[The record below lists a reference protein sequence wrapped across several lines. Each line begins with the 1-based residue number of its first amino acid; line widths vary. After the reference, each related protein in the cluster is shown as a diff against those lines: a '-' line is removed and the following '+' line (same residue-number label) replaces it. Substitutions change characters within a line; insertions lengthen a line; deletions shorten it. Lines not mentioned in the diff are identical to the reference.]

1 MKDFILKNEYLKDK
15 GEHMNMVHTPAS
27 GTESYDKTYGTGYK
41 VGHEDWSPYPRVNR
55 LRQRFL
61 DRRFDIDVERM
72 RNVTE
77 AYRENEN
84 CTAKIRCARA
94 FEAILMKASLHIYDD
109 DLILGE
115 IAAPAKASP
124 QYPEFSV
131 NWLLHEALYEPFE
144 EREHDQFYFVSDED
158 REEFIEL
165 CQYWKGKAVDDL
177 VNSYLDDEQLKGSQ
191 SGKKIFQTN
200 LYHYG
205 GVGHFVMNYEKILR
219 IGFNGMIAEAKAG
232 IERLDKADPH
242 YAEKREFYKAVIIC
256 HEAAVKYIGR
266 YAKLADEKAA
276 EVGEAAEALARKAQE
291 KQGEEKEK
299 LKAEAES
306 FYKRSR
312 ELLEM
317 ADNCRQIA
325 GGPAKSF
332 WQALQL
338 FNFATT
344 MTQIESNGHSISYG
358 RMDQWLYPYYE
369 KDIREGVITKDF
381 AQELLEVTYVK
392 MNNPT
397 KIRDGG
403 TAKVRQGR
411 GFGGECLTIGG
422 VDKDG
427 NDVTNDLTMMLLEAS
442 VHTRMMCPWLLVRM
456 HENTPYELK
465 VKTVECIRA
474 GYGHPKI
481 FNDGPTIKAMMRKG
495 MSLEEARDY
504 AVVGCVE
511 PNLPGR
517 EYGWHDASYI
527 NTVKFMEMVLN
538 GGRCLDC
545 GSHCQRWEMCGAVG
559 GHLGPDTG
567 SLETYKSFDEVL
579 ESVDK
584 QFKYWNDQMCST
596 MNIVDMAHRQRK
608 PLPYVSAFFEGCLEN
623 GVDVTAGGTLYN
635 GIGPQAS
642 GIATC
647 ADSLAVIKQLVF
659 DEKRYTGAELLQ
671 AVKDNWE
678 GHDVL
683 YALVNSSKVH
693 HYGNDD
699 DYADELFRFM
709 FECYCKNLS
718 GRKTIRGGEFT
729 PGVYS
734 VSANVGMGLNTN
746 ASLDGRKA
754 GEAISDNMGPVHTA
768 MGSHDICGPTAIANS
783 VSKVDHSLAT
793 NGTLLNM
800 KFPQDAVEGTV
811 GRDNLISFID
821 AYLEGEPMHVQFNIM
836 SSDTMRAA
844 MKEPEKYKDMLV
856 RVAGYSA
863 YFVELGEALQMDLI
877 NRTELSFG

>member
-1 MKDFILKNEYLKDK
+1 MIMNDK
-15 GEHMNMVHTPAS
+15 LHTMACGLDP
-27 GTESYDKTYGTGYK
+27 YDKTYSLGYE
-41 VGHEDWSPYPRVNR
+41 VGHGDWSPFPRVNR
-55 LRQRFL
+55 LRQVFL
-61 DRRFDIDVERM
+61 DRPFNIDNERF
-72 RNVTE
+72 RNVTK
-77 AYRENEN
+77 AYQMYEDLPV
-84 CTAKIRCARA
+84 KLRCAKA
-94 FEAILMKASLHIYDD
+94 FESILLNATLHIYDD

-131 NWLLHEALYEPFE
+131 NWMLYEALNEPFE
-144 EREHDQFYFVSDED
+144 EREHDQFFFVSEED
-158 REEFIEL
+158 RVEFIEL
-165 CQYWKGKAVDDL
+165 CRWWQGKAVDDQVDARL
-177 VNSYLDDEQLKGSQ
+177 NDEHRKGSQ

-205 GVGHFVMNYEKILR
+205 GVGHYVMNYEKILR
-219 IGFNGMIAEAKAG
+219 IGFDGMVSEAKEHLANLSEG
-232 IERLDKADPH
+232 DPD
-242 YAEKREFYKAVIIC
+242 YDEKKEFYEAVIIC
-256 HEAAVKYIGR
+256 HEAAIKYIER
-266 YAKLADEKAA
+266 YAELAEEMAASEKDPQ
-276 EVGEAAEALARKAQE
+276 R
-291 KQGEEKEK
+291 
-299 LKAEAES
+299 
-306 FYKRSR
+306 RR
-312 ELLEM
+312 ELEM
-317 ADNCRQIA
+317 MAENCRQIA
-325 GGPAKSF
+325 GGPAESF

-344 MTQIESNGHSISYG
+344 LTQIESNGHSVSYG
-358 RMDQWLYPYYE
+358 RMDQWLYPYYQA
-369 KDIREGVITKDF
+369 DIQSGAITKEF

-403 TAKVRQGR
+403 TVRVRQGR

-422 VDKDG
+422 VDRNG
-427 NDVTNDLTMMLLEAS
+427 NDVTNDLTMMLLDAS

-456 HENTPYELK
+456 HRDTPYELK

-481 FNDGPTIKAMMRKG
+481 FNDAPTIKAQMRKG
-495 MSLEEARDY
+495 MPLEEARDY
-504 AVVGCVE
+504 AIVGCVE
-511 PNLPGR
+511 PNSPGR
-517 EYGWHDASYI
+517 EYGWHDGSYI

-545 GSHCQRWEMCGAVG
+545 GPHCQRWEKCGALG
-559 GHLGPDTG
+559 KALGPDTG

-584 QFKYWNDQMCST
+584 QFDYWIGQMCST
-596 MNIVDMAHRQRK
+596 MNVVDQAHRDRK
-608 PLPYVSAFFEGCLEN
+608 PLPYASAFFDGCLEA
-623 GVDVTAGGTLYN
+623 GTDLTAGGAVYN

-647 ADSLAVIKQLVF
+647 ADTLATIKQLVF
-659 DEKRYTGAELLQ
+659 DEKRFTGGEPLQ
-671 AVKDNWE
+671 AVKDNWD
-678 GHDVL
+678 GHEIL

-693 HYGNDD
+693 HFGNDD
-699 DYADELFRFM
+699 DYADDLFKFM
-709 FECYCKNLS
+709 FECYCRHLS
-718 GRKTIRGGEFT
+718 GRPTIRGGEYT

-768 MGSHDICGPTAIANS
+768 WGSHDIRGPIAIAHS

-800 KFPQDAVEGTV
+800 KFPQDAVKGRD
-811 GRDNLISFID
+811 GRDNLIGFID
-821 AYLEGEPMHVQFNIM
+821 EYLAAGPMHVQFNIM
-836 SSDTMRAA
+836 SSETMRAA
-844 MKEPEKYKDMLV
+844 QNYPEQYKDMLV

-863 YFVELGEALQMDLI
+863 YFVELGKALQDDLI
-877 NRTELSFG
+877 NRTELSF

>member
-1 MKDFILKNEYLKDK
+1 MDK
-15 GEHMNMVHTPAS
+15 F
-27 GTESYDKTYGTGYK
+27 DKTYGVGYE

-55 LRQRFL
+55 LRKRFL
-61 DRRFDIDVERM
+61 DREFNIDVERM
-72 RNVTE
+72 RNVTS
-77 AYRENEN
+77 AYKENESD
-84 CTAKIRCARA
+84 TVKIRCAKA
-94 FEAILMKASLHIYDD
+94 FERILMNATLHIYDD

-131 NWLLHEALYEPFE
+131 NWMLHEVLHEPFE
-144 EREHDQFYFVSDED
+144 EREHDRFYFVSEED
-158 REEFIEL
+158 RQEFIEL
-165 CQYWKGKAVDDL
+165 CHYWKGRAVDDM
-177 VNSYLDDEQLKGSQ
+177 VNAYLDEEQLKGSQ
-191 SGKKIFQTN
+191 TGRKIFQTN

-205 GVGHFVMNYEKILR
+205 GVGHFVMDYEKILR
-219 IGFNGMIAEAKAG
+219 IGFGGMVAQAEEG
-232 IERLDKADPH
+232 MSRLDKKDPE
-242 YAEKREFYKAVIIC
+242 YAAKRDFYRAVIIC
-256 HEAAVKYIGR
+256 HKAATAYILR
-266 YAKLADEKAA
+266 YAQLAEDMAEREKDPKRRSELEAMAA
-276 EVGEAAEALARKAQE
+276 NSRQVAA
-291 KQGEEKEK
+291 
-299 LKAEAES
+299 
-306 FYKRSR
+306 
-312 ELLEM
+312 
-317 ADNCRQIA
+317 
-325 GGPAKSF
+325 GPAETF

-338 FNFATT
+338 FNYATT
-344 MTQIESNGHSISYG
+344 LTQIESNGHSVSYG
-358 RMDQWLYPYYE
+358 RMDQWLYPYYR
-369 KDIREGVITKDF
+369 KDIDKGILTEEF

-403 TAKVRQGR
+403 TARVRQGR

-427 NDVTNDLTMMLLEAS
+427 NDVTNELTMMLLNAS

-456 HENTPYELK
+456 HENTPYEVK

-481 FNDGPTIKAMMRKG
+481 FNDEPTIKAMIRKG

-517 EYGWHDASYI
+517 EYGWHDAAYI

-545 GSHCQRWEMCGAVG
+545 GPHCSRWDRCGALG
-559 GHLGPDTG
+559 KQLGPDTG
-567 SLETYKSFDEVL
+567 SLETYENFEQVL
-579 ESVDK
+579 ESVDR
-584 QFKYWNDQMCST
+584 QFDYWADQMCST
-596 MNIVDMAHRQRK
+596 LNIVDRAHRERK
-608 PLPYVSAFFEGCLEN
+608 PLPYASAFFEGCLEK
-623 GVDVTAGGTLYN
+623 GVDLSAGGTLYN

-642 GIATC
+642 GLATC
-647 ADSLAVIKQLVF
+647 ADSLSVIKQLVF
-659 DEKRYTGAELLQ
+659 DEKRFTGAQLLQ

-678 GHDVL
+678 GHDIL
-683 YALVNSSKVH
+683 YALVNSSRVH

-699 DYADELFRFM
+699 DYADDLFKYM
-709 FECYCKNLS
+709 FECYCRNLS
-718 GRKTIRGGEFT
+718 GRPTIRGGEFT

-768 MGSHDICGPTAIANS
+768 AGSHDIYGPTAIANS

-793 NGTLLNM
+793 NGTLLNL
-800 KFPQDAVEGTV
+800 KFPQSAVSGIK

-821 AYLEGEPMHVQFNIM
+821 AYLEGRPMHVQFNIM
-836 SSDTMRAA
+836 SSETMRAA
-844 MKEPEKYKDMLV
+844 QKNPDDYRDMLV

-863 YFVELGEALQMDLI
+863 YFVELGEALQEDLI
-877 NRTELSFG
+877 NRTELTFDR

>member
-1 MKDFILKNEYLKDK
+1 MHQTLNVKDPSCQ
-15 GEHMNMVHTPAS
+15 MHTTACGCDPI
-27 GTESYDKTYGTGYK
+27 DRTYSLGYE
-41 VGHEDWSPYPRVNR
+41 VGHEDWSPYARVNR
-55 LRQRFL
+55 LRQVFL
-61 DRRFDIDVERM
+61 NRPFNIDNERL
-72 RNVTE
+72 RNVTR
-77 AYRENEN
+77 AYQENEDA
-84 CTAKIRCARA
+84 TVKIRCARG
-94 FEAILMKASLHIYDD
+94 FERILKNATLHIYED

-131 NWLLHEALYEPFE
+131 NWMLHEALYEPFE

-165 CQYWKGKAVDDL
+165 CRYWQGKAVDNYVDA
-177 VNSYLDDEQLKGSQ
+177 YLDDEMTKGAQ
-191 SGKKIFQTN
+191 TGKKIFQTN

-205 GVGHFVMNYEKILR
+205 GVGHLVMNYEKILR
-219 IGFNGMIAEAKAG
+219 IGFDGMIEEAKAG
-232 IERLDKADPH
+232 LSRLSKKDPDF
-242 YAEKREFYKAVIIC
+242 AEKRDFYRAVIIC
-256 HEAAVKYIGR
+256 HEAAKSYIER
-266 YAKLADEKAA
+266 YA
-276 EVGEAAEALARKAQE
+276 ALCEEMA
-291 KQGEEKEK
+291 EKETDATRK
-299 LKAEAES
+299 EELMQMAE
-306 FYKRSR
+306 
-312 ELLEM
+312 
-317 ADNCRQIA
+317 NCRQIA

-344 MTQIESNGHSISYG
+344 LTQIESNGHSISYG

-369 KDIREGVITKDF
+369 ADMKAGTITKEF
-381 AQELLEVTYVK
+381 AQELLEVTFVK

-427 NDVTNDLTMMLLEAS
+427 KDVTNDLTMMMLDAS

-465 VKTVECIRA
+465 VKTAQCIRA

-481 FNDGPTIKAMMRKG
+481 FNDAPTIKAQMRKG
-495 MSLEEARDY
+495 QTLEQARDY

-511 PNLPGR
+511 PNLPYR

-545 GSHCQRWEMCGAVG
+545 GSHCSRWERCGALG
-559 GHLGPDTG
+559 EHLGPDTG
-567 SLETYKSFDEVL
+567 SLETYENMDQVL

-584 QFKYWNDQMCST
+584 QFDYWCDQMCAT
-596 MNIVDMAHRQRK
+596 LNIIDRAHRVRK
-608 PLPYVSAFFEGCLEN
+608 PLPYLSAFFEGCLEQ

-642 GIATC
+642 GLATC
-647 ADSLAVIKQLVF
+647 ADSLSAIKQLVF
-659 DEKRYTGAELLQ
+659 DEKKYTGAELLQ
-671 AVKDNWE
+671 ALKDNWK

-683 YALVNSSKVH
+683 YALVNSRKVH

-699 DYADELFRFM
+699 DYADEFFRFM
-709 FECYCKNLS
+709 FECYCRHLT

-754 GEAISDNMGPVHTA
+754 GEAISDNMGPVHTDG
-768 MGSHDICGPTAIANS
+768 GSHDVTGPIGIAHS
-783 VSKVDHSLAT
+783 IAKVDHSLAT
-793 NGTLLNM
+793 NGTLLNL
-800 KFPQDAVEGTV
+800 KFPQEAVRGKEGL
-811 GRDNLISFID
+811 DNLISYID
-821 AYLEGEPMHVQFNIM
+821 EYLAGGPMHVQFNIM
-836 SSDTMRAA
+836 SSATMKAA
-844 MKEPEKYKDMLV
+844 QKKPEDYKDMLV

-863 YFVELGEALQMDLI
+863 YFVELGKALQKDLI
-877 NRTELSFG
+877 QRTDLEF

>member
-1 MKDFILKNEYLKDK
+1 MINQT
-15 GEHMNMVHTPAS
+15 VHTNARGLEPFDQVYS
-27 GTESYDKTYGTGYK
+27 LGYE
-41 VGHEDWSPYPRVNR
+41 VGHGDWSPFPRVNR
-55 LRQRFL
+55 LRQTFL
-61 DRRFDIDVERM
+61 DRPFNIDIERF

-77 AYRENEN
+77 AYQVYEREPV
-84 CTAKIRCARA
+84 KLRCAKA
-94 FEAILMKASLHIYDD
+94 FESILMNATLYIYDE

-131 NWLLHEALYEPFE
+131 NWMLYEALYEPFE
-144 EREHDQFYFVSDED
+144 EREHDQFYFVSEED
-158 REEFIEL
+158 RQEFIEL
-165 CQYWKGKAVDDL
+165 CKWWQGKAVDDQ
-177 VNSYLDDEQLKGSQ
+177 VDAYLDDDQLKGSQ

-205 GVGHFVMNYEKILR
+205 GVGHYVMNYEKILR
-219 IGFNGMIAEAKAG
+219 VGFAGMAAEAKAG
-232 IERLDKADPH
+232 MARLSKKDPD
-242 YAEKREFYKAVIIC
+242 YAEKKVFYEAVIIC
-256 HEAAVKYIGR
+256 HEAAIKYIQR
-266 YAKLADEKAA
+266 YAKLAEEMAA
-276 EVGEAAEALARKAQE
+276 DCTDPARKQE
-291 KQGEEKEK
+291 
-299 LKAEAES
+299 
-306 FYKRSR
+306 
-312 ELLEM
+312 LEQM
-317 ADNCRQIA
+317 AANCRQVA
-325 GGPAKSF
+325 GGPAKTF

-344 MTQIESNGHSISYG
+344 LTQIESNGHSVSYG

-369 KDIREGVITKDF
+369 ADMQSGEITKDF

-422 VDKDG
+422 VDRDG
-427 NDVTNDLTMMLLEAS
+427 NDATNDLTMMLLDAS

-481 FNDGPTIKAMMRKG
+481 FNDAPTIAAQMSKG
-495 MSLEEARDY
+495 MPLEEARDY
-504 AVVGCVE
+504 AIVGCVE
-511 PNLPGR
+511 PNSPGR
-517 EYGWHDASYI
+517 EYGWHDGSYI

-545 GSHCQRWEMCGAVG
+545 GPHCARWEKCGALG
-559 GHLGPDTG
+559 KALGPDTG
-567 SLETYKSFDEVL
+567 SLETYQSFDEVL

-584 QFKYWNDQMCST
+584 QFDYWVDQMCST
-596 MNIVDMAHRQRK
+596 MNIVDRAHRDRK
-608 PLPYVSAFFEGCLEN
+608 PLPYASAFFDGCLED
-623 GVDVTAGGTLYN
+623 GVDVTAGGTVYN

-642 GIATC
+642 GLATC

-659 DEKRYTGAELLQ
+659 DEKRFTGAQLLQ

-678 GHDVL
+678 GHEIL

-693 HYGNDD
+693 HFGNDD

-709 FECYCKNLS
+709 FECYCRHLS
-718 GRKTIRGGEFT
+718 GRPTIRGGEFT

-754 GEAISDNMGPVHTA
+754 GEAISDNMGPVHTRV
-768 MGSHDICGPTAIANS
+768 GSHDICGPIAVAHS

-800 KFPQDAVEGTV
+800 KFPQDAVAGVE
-811 GRDNLISFID
+811 GRDNLVSFID
-821 AYLEGEPMHVQFNIM
+821 EYLSGDPMHIQFNIM
-836 SSDTMRAA
+836 SSETMRAA
-844 MKEPEKYKDMLV
+844 QKHPEHYKDMLV

-863 YFVELGEALQMDLI
+863 YFVELGKALQEDLI
-877 NRTELSFG
+877 NRTELSF

>member
-1 MKDFILKNEYLKDK
+1 MKVEIRRAIMSKRRTK
-15 GEHMNMVHTPAS
+15 AI
-27 GTESYDKTYGTGYK
+27 GTEPYDKTYGIGYQ
-41 VGHEDWSPYPRVNR
+41 VDHEDWSPYPRVNI
-55 LRQRFL
+55 LRERFL
-61 DRRFDIDVERM
+61 DRKFNIDIERM
-72 RNVTE
+72 RNVTK
-77 AYRENEN
+77 AYQDNEDRSTKIK
-84 CTAKIRCARA
+84 CAKA
-94 FEAILMKASLHIYDD
+94 FEEILMNATLYIYDD

-115 IAAPAKASP
+115 IASPAKAAP

-131 NWLLHEALYEPFE
+131 NWLLHEATEEPFE

-158 REEFIEL
+158 REEFIKL
-165 CQYWKGKAVDDL
+165 CQYWKGKTVDDMI
-177 VNSYLDDEQLKGSQ
+177 NAYLDDEQIKGSQ
-191 SGKKIFQTN
+191 AGKKIFQTN

-205 GVGHFVMNYEKILR
+205 GVGHFAMNYEKILR
-219 IGFNGMIAEAKAG
+219 IGYDGMIAEADEGLK
-232 IERLDKADPH
+232 RLNKVDPE
-242 YAEKREFYKAVIIC
+242 YAEKRDFYNAVIIC
-256 HEAAVKYIGR
+256 HKAAQKYILR
-266 YAKLADEKAA
+266 YSDLI
-276 EVGEAAEALARKAQE
+276 
-291 KQGEEKEK
+291 EEKIAQLDTEGIENS
-299 LKAEAES
+299 LPEATQ
-306 FYKRSR
+306 KRR
-312 ELLEM
+312 KELETM
-317 ADNCRQIA
+317 AANCRQVA
-325 GGPAKSF
+325 TGPAKSF

-344 MTQIESNGHSISYG
+344 MIQIESNGHSISYG
-358 RMDQWLYPYYE
+358 RMDQWLWPYYE
-369 KDIREGVITKDF
+369 ADITEGKITKEF
-381 AQELLEVTYVK
+381 AQELLEVLYVK

-397 KIRDGG
+397 KIRDGD

-427 NDVTNDLTMMLLEAS
+427 NDVTNDLTLMLLEAS

-481 FNDGPTIKAMMRKG
+481 FNDEPTIKAMMRKG
-495 MSLEEARDY
+495 MSLEEARNY

-527 NTVKFMEMVLN
+527 NTVKFFEMVLN

-545 GSHCQRWEMCGAVG
+545 GAHCVRWEKCGALG
-559 GHLGPDTG
+559 KHLGPDTG

-579 ESVDK
+579 ESIER

-596 MNIVDMAHRQRK
+596 MNIVDKAHRERK
-608 PLPYVSAFFEGCLEN
+608 PLPYASAFFDGCLDN
-623 GVDVTAGGTLYN
+623 GIDVTAGGTIYN

-647 ADSLAVIKQLVF
+647 ADSLATIKQLVF
-659 DEKRYTGAELLQ
+659 DEKKFTGAQLLQ

-699 DYADELFRFM
+699 DYADELFKFM
-709 FECYCKNLS
+709 FECYCRNLS

-746 ASLDGRKA
+746 ASLDGRKC
-754 GEAISDNMGPVHTA
+754 GEAISDNMGPVHNA
-768 MGSHDICGPTAIANS
+768 MGSHDKYGPTAIANS

-800 KFPQDAVEGTV
+800 KFPQDAVIGTT

-821 AYLEGEPMHVQFNIM
+821 AYLEGGPMHIQFNIM
-836 SSDTMRAA
+836 SSETMRAA
-844 MKEPEKYKDMLV
+844 IKAPDKYKDMLV

-863 YFVELGEALQMDLI
+863 YFVELSEALQTDLI
-877 NRTELSFG
+877 NRTELNFG

>member
-1 MKDFILKNEYLKDK
+1 MKDVI
-15 GEHMNMVHTPAS
+15 HTTAS
-27 GTESYDKTYGTGYK
+27 GVEDYDKTYGIGYE
-41 VGHEDWSPYPRVNR
+41 VSHEAWSPYPRVNR
-55 LRQRFL
+55 LRQVFL
-61 DRRFDIDVERM
+61 DREFNIDVERM
-72 RNVTE
+72 RNVTK
-77 AYRENEN
+77 AYQEYET
-84 CTAKIRCARA
+84 CTTKIRCAKS
-94 FEAILMKASLHIYDD
+94 FESILMNATLHIYDD

-131 NWLLHEALYEPFE
+131 NWMLHEALYEPFE
-144 EREHDQFYFVSDED
+144 EREHDQFYFVSEAD
-158 REEFIEL
+158 REEFIQL
-165 CQYWKGKAVDDL
+165 CQYWKGKAVDDM
-177 VNSYLDDEQLKGSQ
+177 VNAYLDDEQLKGSQ

-219 IGFNGMIAEAKAG
+219 IGFDGMIAEAKG
-232 IERLDKADPH
+232 QLSKLDKVDPD
-242 YAEKREFYKAVIIC
+242 YAEKRDFYQAVIIC
-256 HEAAVKYIGR
+256 HEAAKRYILR
-266 YAKLADEKAA
+266 YA
-276 EVGEAAEALARKAQE
+276 ALAEEMASVESDPKRK
-291 KQGEEKEK
+291 EE
-299 LKAEAES
+299 LKAMAAN
-306 FYKRSR
+306 SR
-312 ELLEM
+312 
-317 ADNCRQIA
+317 QVA
-325 GGPAKSF
+325 GGPAKTF

-338 FNFATT
+338 FNYATT
-344 MTQIESNGHSISYG
+344 LTQIEGNGHSISYG

-369 KDIREGVITKDF
+369 ADMRAGTISKDF

-545 GSHCQRWEMCGAVG
+545 GPHCGRWEKCGALG
-559 GHLGPDTG
+559 KQLGPNTG
-567 SLETYKSFDEVL
+567 SLETYQTFDEVL

-584 QFKYWNDQMCST
+584 QFKYWADQMCST
-596 MNIVDMAHRQRK
+596 LNIIDRAHRERK
-608 PLPYVSAFFEGCLEN
+608 PLPYVSAFFEGCLEK
-623 GVDVTAGGTLYN
+623 GVDLTAGGTLYN

-642 GIATC
+642 GLATC
-647 ADSLAVIKQLVF
+647 ADTLATIKQLVF
-659 DEKRYTGAELLQ
+659 DEQRYTGAQLLQ
-671 AVKDNWE
+671 AVKDDWD
-678 GHDVL
+678 GHDIL

-699 DYADELFRFM
+699 DYADDLFKFM
-709 FECYCKNLS
+709 FECYCRNLS
-718 GRKTIRGGEFT
+718 GRPTIRGGEFT

-754 GEAISDNMGPVHTA
+754 GEAISDNMGPVHTCC
-768 MGSHDICGPTAIANS
+768 GSHDLYGPTAIANS
-783 VSKVDHSLAT
+783 VAKVDHSLAT

-800 KFPQDAVEGTV
+800 KFPQDAVAGVE

-821 AYLEGEPMHVQFNIM
+821 TYLSKQPMHVQFNIM
-836 SSDTMRAA
+836 SSETMRAA
-844 MKEPEKYKDMLV
+844 MKKPEDYKDMLV

-863 YFVELGEALQMDLI
+863 YFVELGEPLQMDLI

>member
-1 MKDFILKNEYLKDK
+1 
-15 GEHMNMVHTPAS
+15 MNKIHTMAS
-27 GTESYDKTYGTGYK
+27 GTESYDKTYGVGYES
-41 VGHEDWSPYPRVNR
+41 GHDDWSPYPRVNK

-61 DRRFDIDVERM
+61 DRSFDIDIERM
-72 RNVTE
+72 RNVTK
-77 AYRENEN
+77 AYREHED
-84 CTAKIRCARA
+84 CTVKIRCAAA
-94 FEAILMKASLHIYDD
+94 FEAILMNATLHIYDD

-115 IAAPAKASP
+115 IAAPAKAAP

-131 NWLLHEALYEPFE
+131 NWMLHEALYEPFE
-144 EREHDQFYFVSDED
+144 EREHDRFYFVSDED

-165 CQYWKGKAVDDL
+165 CRYWKGKAVDDM
-177 VNSYLDDEQLKGSQ
+177 VNAYLDDEQIKGSQ

-205 GVGHFVMNYEKILR
+205 GVGHFVMNYEKILS
-219 IGFNGMIAEAKAG
+219 IGFGGMIAEAEAG
-232 IERLDKADPH
+232 LKRLDKADPE
-242 YAEKREFYKAVIIC
+242 YAVKREFYEAVIIC
-256 HEAAVKYIGR
+256 HRAAGKYILR
-266 YAKLADEKAA
+266 YAELAEKKAA
-276 EVGEAAEALARKAQE
+276 ELDEKGDTGRKAE
-291 KQGEEKEK
+291 LEAM
-299 LKAEAES
+299 AE
-306 FYKRSR
+306 
-312 ELLEM
+312 
-317 ADNCRQIA
+317 NCRQVA
-325 GGPAKSF
+325 YGPAKSF

-344 MTQIESNGHSISYG
+344 MTQIESNGHSVSYG

-369 KDIREGVITKDF
+369 KDIKDGVITKDF

-403 TAKVRQGR
+403 TARVRQGR

-427 NDVTNDLTMMLLEAS
+427 NDVTNDLTMMFLEAS

-456 HENTPYELK
+456 HGNTPYELK

-481 FNDGPTIKAMMRKG
+481 FNDEPTIRAMMRKG

-527 NTVKFMEMVLN
+527 NTVKFFEMVLN

-545 GSHCQRWEMCGAVG
+545 GPHCQRWKRCGAAG
-559 GHLGPDTG
+559 AHLGPDTG
-567 SLETYKSFDEVL
+567 SLETYKTFDEVL

-596 MNIVDMAHRQRK
+596 MNAVDMAHRERK
-608 PLPYVSAFFEGCLEN
+608 PLPYASAFFEGCLEN
-623 GVDVTAGGTLYN
+623 GIDITAGGTLYN

-647 ADSLAVIKQLVF
+647 ADSLAAIKQLVF
-659 DEKRYTGAELLQ
+659 DEKKYTGAQLLQ
-671 AVKDNWE
+671 ALKDNWE

-683 YALVNSSKVH
+683 YALINSSKVH

-699 DYADELFRFM
+699 DYADDLFRFM
-709 FECYCKNLS
+709 FECYCRNLT

-800 KFPQDAVEGTV
+800 KFPQDAVSGIT

-821 AYLEGEPMHVQFNIM
+821 AYLAGQPMHVQFNIM

-844 MKEPEKYKDMLV
+844 MKEPEKYRDMLV

-863 YFVELGEALQMDLI
+863 YFVELGEALQLDLI